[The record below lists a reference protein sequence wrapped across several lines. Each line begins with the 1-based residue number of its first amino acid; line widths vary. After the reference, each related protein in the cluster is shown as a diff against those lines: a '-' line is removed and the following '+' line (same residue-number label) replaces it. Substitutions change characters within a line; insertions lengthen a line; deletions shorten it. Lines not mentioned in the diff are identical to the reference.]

1 MHVLGPDGVDR
12 QMMKFKKEVTGSETL
27 MSLRDVEKFKSRAV
41 KRLTTKFQR
50 EMQQSKRDFHKMG
63 LAENINSQDMETLL
77 LFQTQIHT
85 GREEQRKL
93 KCYGR
98 CFSVALVK

>member
-41 KRLTTKFQR
+41 KRLTTKFQ
-50 EMQQSKRDFHKMG
+50 SG
-63 LAENINSQDMETLL
+63 LPQDGTCGE
-77 LFQTQIHT
+77 H
-85 GREEQRKL
+85 
-93 KCYGR
+93 
-98 CFSVALVK
+98 

>member
-12 QMMKFKKEVTGSETL
+12 QMMDGITKKEVTGSETQ
-27 MSLRDVEKFKSRAV
+27 MSLKDLEKLKSRAV

-50 EMQQSKRDFHKMG
+50 EVQQRKRDFHKMG

-77 LFQTQIHT
+77 LYSSLSNSSSH
-85 GREEQRKL
+85 RQRGAKET
-93 KCYGR
+93 
-98 CFSVALVK
+98 